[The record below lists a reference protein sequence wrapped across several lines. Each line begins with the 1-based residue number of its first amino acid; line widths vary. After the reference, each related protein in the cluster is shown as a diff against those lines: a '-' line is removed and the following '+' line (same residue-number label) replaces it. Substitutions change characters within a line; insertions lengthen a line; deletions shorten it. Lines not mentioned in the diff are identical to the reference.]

1 MVSMKHSL
9 CLCAIY
15 MPTIYVSMLLPR
27 IHQAAAAL
35 LQAPTE
41 PVNDSTYFEC
51 LDVVADKS
59 QVCACGGRECGW
71 WQTFHTHLCGSA
83 SCTLLLYVLCS
94 VPLHV
99 AV

>member
-1 MVSMKHSL
+1 MKHSL
-9 CLCAIY
+9 SLCACQPS
-15 MPTIYVSMLLPR
+15 MYVRMLLPP

-51 LDVVADKS
+51 LEVVADKS
-59 QVCACGGRECGW
+59 QVCAWECGW
-71 WQTFHTHLCGSA
+71 WQTFHTHLCGTA
-83 SCTLLLYVLCS
+83 NCTLLLYLLCS